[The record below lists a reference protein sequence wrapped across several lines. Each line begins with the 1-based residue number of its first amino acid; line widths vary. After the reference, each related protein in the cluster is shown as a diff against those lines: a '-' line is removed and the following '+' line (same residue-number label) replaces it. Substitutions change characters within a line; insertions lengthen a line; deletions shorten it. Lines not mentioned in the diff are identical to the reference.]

1 VLQGRDA
8 VRSDVLFLV
17 QARSN
22 LSLYS
27 AETGRQPFGMW
38 SCATERV
45 RKRESAIHA
54 RDIVPRSLLRRGC
67 RRKTQPQV
75 TPYNLK
81 DSALLDHLVGQ
92 TEQRQRDSD
101 AEGLGSLNVN
111 DQLEFCC
118 LLNRQISGVLAL
130 GYAADVTAG

>member
-1 VLQGRDA
+1 
-8 VRSDVLFLV
+8 
-17 QARSN
+17 
-22 LSLYS
+22 
-27 AETGRQPFGMW
+27 
-38 SCATERV
+38 
-45 RKRESAIHA
+45 
-54 RDIVPRSLLRRGC
+54 
-67 RRKTQPQV
+67 
-75 TPYNLK
+75 LK